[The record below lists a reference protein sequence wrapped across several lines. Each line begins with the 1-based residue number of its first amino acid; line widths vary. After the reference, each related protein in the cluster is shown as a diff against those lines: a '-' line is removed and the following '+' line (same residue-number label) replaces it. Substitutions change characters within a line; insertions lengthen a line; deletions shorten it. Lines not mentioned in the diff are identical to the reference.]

1 MYAGLFCYIG
11 KIIVLFV
18 MLSSLSLFYN
28 GLSWLFS
35 FVKKSF
41 SLEDLNKLFIKL
53 PEFDYRTFKSFLL
66 RRVGTF
72 PSLFF
77 EVKPSENSVY
87 FVSLTGK
94 IYPILGFSSLLLFIA
109 PSYKSWTLT
118 KDLFKSTTADFETF
132 ISFSKDED
140 LITGESASCFG
151 DSRDS
156 IIAVIATFSLLFRES
171 DPWSIN
177 GLYVDSYSSRGS
189 EISIAWS

>member
-1 MYAGLFCYIG
+1 
-11 KIIVLFV
+11 
-18 MLSSLSLFYN
+18 
-28 GLSWLFS
+28 LFS

-109 PSYKSWTLT
+109 PSYKS
-118 KDLFKSTTADFETF
+118 
-132 ISFSKDED
+132 
-140 LITGESASCFG
+140 
-151 DSRDS
+151 
-156 IIAVIATFSLLFRES
+156 
-171 DPWSIN
+171 
-177 GLYVDSYSSRGS
+177 
-189 EISIAWS
+189 